1 MLDTRMST
9 LGHVVTPNLSQE
21 KVLALETLQS
31 IHNLPSIPPPPLP
44 PLSDV
49 ILLVE

>member
-9 LGHVVTPNLSQE
+9 LGHVVTLNLSQE

-31 IHNLPSIPPPPLP
+31 IHNLPSTPPPL

-49 ILLVE
+49 ILLAE